1 MSLIDKSIKLQFTKN
16 DSVSYLEAI
25 TQAIYSIAKTIFINS
40 FIDNTDST
48 IYFNQEKKDGIKFSL
63 DDSNMSLR
71 LIFIINGNTYKRYTL
86 YENNLTNAIFDKDT
100 IYYNV
105 NTEKMNFAFSF
116 KEGYLNYCIGY
127 QKEIG
132 FYLCG
137 FFGGSSSS
145 SQGYPEI
152 FLSNY
157 RFYKVGE
164 NSRISYNKWVSDD
177 IFPFITLQQVPL
189 FISQGNFNNLYEL
202 TGIYDNLI
210 LNKYHIIQSN
220 NKNYRV
226 LSMYD
231 FGLNGAGYGMPV
243 LAMEVTDD

>member
-1 MSLIDKSIKLQFTKN
+1 MSLIDKSIKLQFIKN
-16 DSVSYLEAI
+16 DSESYEAAL
-25 TQAIYSIAKTIFINS
+25 TQAIYSIIKTIFEDS
-40 FIDNTDST
+40 FIDENDST
-48 IYFNQEKKDGIKFSL
+48 IYFNQEKKDGIKFSAQDTRML
-63 DDSNMSLR
+63 SLT
-71 LIFIINGNTYKRYTL
+71 FIINGNSYNRKVHYSNDVN
-86 YENNLTNAIFDKDT
+86 YIFSKNI
-100 IYYNV
+100 IYYNI
-105 NTEKMNFAFSF
+105 NIEKMNFAFSF
-116 KEGYLNYCIGY
+116 VEGYLNYCIGY

-137 FFGGSSSS
+137 FFGGWMSNT
-145 SQGYPEI
+145 QGYPEI

-157 RFYKVGE
+157 NFYKFGVTNE
-164 NSRISYNKWVSDD
+164 SASYNKWVSDS

-202 TGIYDNLI
+202 TGVYDDLI

-226 LSMYD
+226 LSTYD
-231 FGLNGAGYGMPV
+231 FGLKGAGWSMPV

>member
-1 MSLIDKSIKLQFTKN
+1 MSLIDKSIKLQFTRG

-48 IYFNQEKKDGIKFSL
+48 IYFNQEKKDGIKFSTTG
-63 DDSNMSLR
+63 SN
-71 LIFIINGNTYKRYTL
+71 IGFHFIINGNAYDRGVL
-86 YENNLTNAIFDKDT
+86 HDNGHSIFNKDT

-137 FFGGSSSS
+137 FFGGSGVYT
-145 SQGYPEI
+145 QGYPEI
-152 FLSNY
+152 FLSDY
-157 RFYKVGE
+157 RFYKYGTDTA
-164 NSRISYNKWVSDD
+164 SSYNKWVTNS

-189 FISQGNFNNLYEL
+189 LISQGNFNNLYEL
-202 TGIYDNLI
+202 TGVYDDLK
-210 LNKYHIIQSN
+210 LNQYHLIQSN
-220 NKNYRV
+220 NKNYRI

-231 FGLNGAGYGMPV
+231 FGPQGAGVGEPV

>member
-1 MSLIDKSIKLQFTKN
+1 MSLIDKSIKLQFIKN
-16 DSVSYLEAI
+16 DSESYLGAI

-63 DDSNMSLR
+63 NNSNMN
-71 LIFIINGNTYKRYTL
+71 LILTFIINGNIYDRGVL
-86 YENNLTNAIFDKDT
+86 YDNSVNSIFHKDT

-137 FFGGSSSS
+137 FFGGSGVHT
-145 SQGYPEI
+145 QGFPEI
-152 FLSNY
+152 FLSDY
-157 RFYKVGE
+157 RFYKVGTDTT
-164 NSRISYNKWVSDD
+164 SSYNKWVTDS
-177 IFPFITLQQVPL
+177 IFPFITLQQIPL
-189 FISQGNFNNLYEL
+189 LISQGNFNNLYEL
-202 TGIYDNLI
+202 TGVYDDLK
-210 LNKYHIIQSN
+210 LNQYHIIQSN
-220 NKNYRV
+220 NKNYRI

-231 FGLNGAGYGMPV
+231 FGLQGAGAGEPV

>member
-48 IYFNQEKKDGIKFSL
+48 IYFNQEKKDGIKFATAGY
-63 DDSNMSLR
+63 N
-71 LIFIINGNTYKRYTL
+71 IGFNFIINGNAYDRSVL
-86 YENNLTNAIFDKDT
+86 YDNSPNSIFRKDT

-105 NTEKMNFAFSF
+105 NAEKMNFAFSF

-137 FFGGSSSS
+137 FFGGSSSNT
-145 SQGYPEI
+145 QGYPEI
-152 FLSNY
+152 FLSDY
-157 RFYKVGE
+157 HFYKYGID
-164 NSRISYNKWVSDD
+164 NIASYNKWVTNS

-202 TGIYDNLI
+202 TGVYDDLI

-220 NKNYRV
+220 NKNYRI

-231 FGLNGAGYGMPV
+231 FGLRGAGWGMPV